1 MNSHDTDTP
10 ILRLDGISLRRD
22 GRDILSN
29 ICLEVQKGEFVAIT
43 GPNGGGKTT
52 LLRIIL
58 GLQKPSAGRIERRH
72 DSVSGYMPQKTT
84 VDSHFPVTVEEVVES
99 ALLACSMT
107 RNDKNRRLEETL
119 AMLGL
124 QDLRRRPIGHLSG
137 GQLQRTLIARAL
149 VRKPDILLLDEPM
162 SYLDRHAE
170 RELAEILGR
179 LKDEGTT
186 ILMVTHS
193 PAAVASITDRRIYID
208 RTSEPTAGDF

>member
-1 MNSHDTDTP
+1 
-10 ILRLDGISLRRD
+10 
-22 GRDILSN
+22 
-29 ICLEVQKGEFVAIT
+29 
-43 GPNGGGKTT
+43 
-52 LLRIIL
+52 
-58 GLQKPSAGRIERRH
+58 
-72 DSVSGYMPQKTT
+72 
-84 VDSHFPVTVEEVVES
+84 
-99 ALLACSMT
+99 MT